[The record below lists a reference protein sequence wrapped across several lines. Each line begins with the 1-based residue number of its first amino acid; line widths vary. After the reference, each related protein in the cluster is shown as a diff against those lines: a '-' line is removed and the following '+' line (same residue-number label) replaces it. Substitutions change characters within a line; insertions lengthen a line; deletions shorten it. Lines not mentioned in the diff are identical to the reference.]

1 MNDQLVLT
9 QLEEVR
15 DVMDT
20 SLRKISDF
28 LNQYSIQQLLKEEGS
43 HNKGYYALLLKSLR
57 RLEVFCD
64 EAYEK
69 VQRLLN
75 SQSFHRPAAE
85 KTLYGIYHQCIMEFF
100 SPKSD
105 AWREDSRAAYTG
117 KNAITYFH
125 QPPYILRK
133 LMNELEGG
141 FQQIREAL
149 AFYEADYFNQKNDK
163 NKRSSS

>member
-1 MNDQLVLT
+1 MNNQLVMT

-15 DVMDT
+15 DVLGT
-20 SLRKISDF
+20 SVRKISHF
-28 LNQYSIQQLLKEEGS
+28 LNQYSIQQLLEEEGS
-43 HNKGYYALLLKSLR
+43 HDKGYYALLLKALR

-69 VQRLLN
+69 VQGLMN
-75 SQSFHRPAAE
+75 SQSFHRPVAE
-85 KTLYGIYHQCIMEFF
+85 KALYGIYHQCIMEFF

-105 AWREDSRAAYTG
+105 AWGEDSRAAYTG

-125 QPPYILRK
+125 QPPYALRK
-133 LMNELEGG
+133 LMNELEDG
-141 FQQIREAL
+141 FQQIREDL
-149 AFYEADYFNQKNDK
+149 AFYESDYFNRKNDT